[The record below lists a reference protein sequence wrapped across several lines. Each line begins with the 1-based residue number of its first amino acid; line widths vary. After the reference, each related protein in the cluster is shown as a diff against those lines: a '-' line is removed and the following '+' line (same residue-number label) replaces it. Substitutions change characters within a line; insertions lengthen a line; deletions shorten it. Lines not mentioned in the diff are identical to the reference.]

1 MGVGVPAVADTDL
14 AAWST
19 CLLSHSESLA
29 GLPRYNARRAG
40 LAPSRGSEQSPRPR
54 ISQGL
59 QAPVLLPPRSKL
71 AVAGGGGLGL
81 LSLWSSL
88 FCLLVPV
95 RTLVMTRGRLHAP
108 PSLLAWRPSSS
119 QALGVTSLVAVPPS
133 PTGDEGVVPQSPAS
147 LFPETCFLKRGW
159 GLGTRGLVWA
169 TGAPSDARAPPPGA
183 SGCRPSSDSEAA
195 CPDRVSLGETKQGG
209 RCSGAARR
217 AVTVLPAFLQR
228 VIFLHCLQS
237 PSSSGLAGDP

>member
-1 MGVGVPAVADTDL
+1 MAQLECHFAGGVEGTLLLPGVSVGVGVPAVADTDL

-29 GLPRYNARRAG
+29 GLPGYSARRAG
-40 LAPSRGSEQSPRPR
+40 LAPSRGSEQSPRPHL
-54 ISQGL
+54 SQGL
-59 QAPVLLPPRSKL
+59 QAPVLLPLRSKL

-108 PSLLAWRPSSS
+108 PSLLARRPSSS

-147 LFPETCFLKRGW
+147 LFPETCFLKK
-159 GLGTRGLVWA
+159 GLGP
-169 TGAPSDARAPPPGA
+169 GAPRPRLGNWRSLGCTCSA
-183 SGCRPSSDSEAA
+183 SGSVRLPS
-195 CPDRVSLGETKQGG
+195 
-209 RCSGAARR
+209 
-217 AVTVLPAFLQR
+217 FQR
-228 VIFLHCLQS
+228 QRSRLS
-237 PSSSGLAGDP
+237 